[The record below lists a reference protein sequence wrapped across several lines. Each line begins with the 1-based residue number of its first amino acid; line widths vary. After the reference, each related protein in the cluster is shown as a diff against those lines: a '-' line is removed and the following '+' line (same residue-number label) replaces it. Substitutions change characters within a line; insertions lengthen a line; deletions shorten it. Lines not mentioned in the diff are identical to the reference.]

1 MSFQGGDHH
10 GKLPGSNPNI
20 FSSSVIGGRTYQED
34 MILNVRGDGVI
45 IIGVADGH
53 THPGAPNHAANF
65 SCTIF
70 PLHLIN
76 GFKLVTDSTPDDEVI
91 KLVVTLFRE
100 GNEHLRLL
108 FPECKSGT
116 TIAFGIIVG
125 NRLII
130 CSVGDSD
137 ALVEYHDGR
146 LHYSPYHTPGNGDE
160 RKRVKAAGGHVFGAR
175 VHKTNDRKSSGL
187 SVTRAF
193 GDFDFPGLIPDPDVT
208 IHELSN
214 VKTVCFLSD
223 GVRERMDLDFQIETE
238 EDLRKILMCF
248 ANEAITSGKDPAV
261 VLTTYAV
268 EGRSNAD
275 NASAV
280 VLSFPPPHSP

>member
-1 MSFQGGDHH
+1 MSFQGST
-10 GKLPGSNPNI
+10 KLPI
-20 FSSSVIGGRTYQED
+20 FFSSSVIGGRPYQED
-34 MILNVRGDGVI
+34 LFLNVTGDGVTI
-45 IIGVADGH
+45 AGVTDGH
-53 THPGAPNHAANF
+53 KPPDAPNDAANF
-65 SCTIF
+65 ACTMF
-70 PLHLIN
+70 PLDLIN
-76 GFKLVTDSTPDDEVI
+76 GLKSVPDHMPDTEVI
-91 KLVVTLFRE
+91 ELVVTLFRE

-125 NRLII
+125 NRLIV

-137 ALVEYHDGR
+137 VLVEYHDGSF
-146 LHYSPYHTPGNGDE
+146 HYSPYHTPGNGNE
-160 RKRVKAAGGHVFGAR
+160 RKRVKAAGGYLKLGR
-175 VHKTNDRKSSGL
+175 LYKTKCLTSSSV

-193 GDFDFPGLIPDPDVT
+193 GDFDFTGLIPDPDVT
-208 IHELSN
+208 IHKLSN

-223 GVRERMDLDFQIETE
+223 GVRETMNRDFQIETE
-238 EDLRKILMCF
+238 EDIRRILMRF

-280 VLSFPPPHSP
+280 VLSFPPPPSP